1 VTTPALKVQE
11 GDVFTLNIP
20 QLETSP
26 AAPQPMAL
34 DIAYE
39 DDDIIV
45 INKPA
50 GLVVHPGAGNE
61 DGTLVNALV
70 AHCGDS
76 LSGIGGVARPGIV
89 HRIDKDTS
97 GLLVV
102 AKHDDAHH
110 GLAEAF
116 AAHDIDRV
124 YIAFVQGAL
133 RPGVGTIE
141 TLMGRSHTD
150 RKKMAVVPWEEED
163 KRSDA
168 RHAITHY
175 QTMVRFGVGRAKL
188 AGDALASRLECRLET
203 GRTHQIRVHMAHLG
217 APLIG
222 DPVYGRGPGLA
233 GLRPVDAPA
242 QRLIRVLGKFQ
253 RQALHAAV
261 LGFKHPI
268 SGAPL
273 RFESPLPAD
282 LLALEEALSA
292 LTGVSEKR
300 PQH

>member
-1 VTTPALKVQE
+1 MTTPALKIHE
-11 GDVFTLNIP
+11 GDVFTLSLP
-20 QLETSP
+20 QLETP
-26 AAPQPMAL
+26 TAAPQPMAL

-110 GLAEAF
+110 GLAKAF
-116 AAHDIDRV
+116 AAHDIERA
-124 YIAFVQGAL
+124 YTAFVQGAL

-141 TLMGRSHTD
+141 TLIGRSHTD
-150 RKKMAVVPWEEED
+150 RKKMAVVAWEEED

-168 RHAITHY
+168 RHAITHF
-175 QTMVRFGVGRAKL
+175 QTIARFGVGRARL

-233 GLRPVDAPA
+233 GLRPHDEPA
-242 QRLIRVLGKFQ
+242 RNLIRALGKFQ

-261 LGFKHPI
+261 LGFDHPVT
-268 SGAPL
+268 GAAL

-282 LLALEEALSA
+282 LVTLEDALGALS
-292 LTGVSEKR
+292 GVNEKTR
-300 PQH
+300 GT